1 VSGLIN
7 RRCGAD
13 FGADA
18 QEGAEGGMA
27 ILRWLKMLWAN
38 DGCEASWSFNQV
50 TKRRCPVARIT
61 SSYTTKP
68 SVALDNDTTIIAVI

>member
-1 VSGLIN
+1 
-7 RRCGAD
+7 
-13 FGADA
+13 
-18 QEGAEGGMA
+18 MA